1 MLETILDVLKKSD
14 NDGWS
19 VMDTK
24 TKGWEFYFIRHN
36 LDQNRVKNVEHVNVT
51 VYKKTEDRYLGKA
64 SAEIGVNDT
73 REEAEKAVNALI
85 EHASLVRNPLY
96 TLSEKKAYKPMEE
109 AAYDIA
115 EVAENF
121 ITAIREVKETAEADV
136 NSYEIFVNDVTARLI
151 TSTGID
157 IEERYPSSMS
167 EVVTNARN
175 EKQEIELYRM
185 YHSGTCDKEGLRK
198 NIEKTL
204 QYGKDRLQAVPTPA
218 LNKCDVVFSTSDAV
232 RIYQFFIQR
241 LSTGMV
247 YQKFSN
253 WKLKEEIDPQ
263 TRGDKVTIEAK
274 RMLPDSSLNLICD
287 EEGQIIE
294 DRILMKDNVPCAYW
308 GERMSSQ
315 LIGVEDAFSLSNVVV
330 SGGTKSEAEV
340 RSGRYLEVVEFSDFQ
355 VSPIT
360 GNVFGEIRLGYLHEG
375 DKVTIVTGGS
385 VSGTMLAYLKNMVFS
400 REQVQYDHI
409 VIPSV
414 TKLMD
419 VTVTGAGR

>member
-1 MLETILDVLKKSD
+1 
-14 NDGWS
+14 
-19 VMDTK
+19 
-24 TKGWEFYFIRHN
+24 
-36 LDQNRVKNVEHVNVT
+36 
-51 VYKKTEDRYLGKA
+51 
-64 SAEIGVNDT
+64 
-73 REEAEKAVNALI
+73 
-85 EHASLVRNPLY
+85 
-96 TLSEKKAYKPMEE
+96 
-109 AAYDIA
+109 
-115 EVAENF
+115 
-121 ITAIREVKETAEADV
+121 
-136 NSYEIFVNDVTARLI
+136 
-151 TSTGID
+151 
-157 IEERYPSSMS
+157 
-167 EVVTNARN
+167 
-175 EKQEIELYRM
+175 
-185 YHSGTCDKEGLRK
+185 
-198 NIEKTL
+198 
-204 QYGKDRLQAVPTPA
+204 
-218 LNKCDVVFSTSDAV
+218 
-232 RIYQFFIQR
+232 
-241 LSTGMV
+241 
-247 YQKFSN
+247 
-253 WKLKEEIDPQ
+253 
-263 TRGDKVTIEAK
+263 
-274 RMLPDSSLNLICD
+274 MLPDSSLNLICD